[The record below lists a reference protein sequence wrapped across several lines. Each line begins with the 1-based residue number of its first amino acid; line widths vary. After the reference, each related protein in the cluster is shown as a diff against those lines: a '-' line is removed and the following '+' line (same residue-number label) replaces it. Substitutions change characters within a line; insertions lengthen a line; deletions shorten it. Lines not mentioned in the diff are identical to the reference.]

1 MPELRRDPV
10 LGRWVIIATERG
22 KRPSDLSINETE
34 GDKGNPANCPFCPG
48 NEEMTPPEVASV
60 RAAGSQPDSSGWKLR
75 VIPNKFP
82 ALRIEGQL
90 GRKGVGLYDKMNGV
104 GAHEVVIEN
113 PDHYK
118 DLDARTVEENFPIYR
133 AYRERIIDLSRD
145 ERFEYI
151 LVFRNYGTR
160 AGASLAH
167 PHSQII
173 ATPIIPKRVVE
184 ELHGTQQHYRL
195 KKRCLFCDIIDQEQ
209 MQEDRV
215 VLMSNHFIAISPF
228 ASAQPFG
235 IWILPTRHQADYTQ
249 TSDDELRDLA
259 GVMGRLVAKYKKT
272 LGDVHYNYVIH
283 TTPSEH
289 ALEQDFPYGHA
300 HYHWHI
306 EMFPRLTK
314 TAGFEWG
321 TGFYINPTT
330 PEDAA
335 RYLREVV

>member
-10 LGRWVIIATERG
+10 IGRWVIIATERG
-22 KRPSDLSINETE
+22 KRPSDFNQEAEEAKS
-34 GDKGNPANCPFCPG
+34 NPANCPFEQG
-48 NEEMTPPEVASV
+48 NEEMTPPEVAAV
-60 RAAGSQPDSSGWKLR
+60 RPPGSQPDSPGWKLR

-113 PDHYK
+113 PDHSR
-118 DLDARTVEENFPIYR
+118 DLDQRDLEENFLVYR
-133 AYRERIIDLSRD
+133 AYRERIVDLMRD

-151 LVFRNYGTR
+151 LVFRNFGSR
-160 AGASLAH
+160 AGASLNH

-173 ATPIIPKRVVE
+173 ATPIVPKRVIE
-184 ELHGTQQHYRL
+184 ELTGTQQHYRF

-209 MQEDRV
+209 ILEDRV
-215 VLMSNHFIAISPF
+215 VLVSNHFIVLSPF

-235 IWILPTRHQADYTQ
+235 LWIFPTRHQADYTQ
-249 TSDDELRDLA
+249 ASDDELRDLA

-283 TTPSEH
+283 TTPSEG
-289 ALEQDFPYGHA
+289 ALEESFPYGHA

-321 TGFYINPTT
+321 TGFYINPTP
-330 PEDAA
+330 PEEAA

>member
-10 LGRWVIIATERG
+10 IGRWVIIATERG
-22 KRPSDLSINETE
+22 KRPSDFNQEAEEAKS
-34 GDKGNPANCPFCPG
+34 NPANCPFEQG
-48 NEEMTPPEVASV
+48 NEEMTPPEVAAV
-60 RAAGSQPDSSGWKLR
+60 RPPGSQPDSPGWKLR

-113 PDHYK
+113 PDHSR
-118 DLDARTVEENFPIYR
+118 DLDQRDLEENFLVYR
-133 AYRERIIDLSRD
+133 AYRERIVDLMRD

-151 LVFRNYGTR
+151 LVFRNFGSR
-160 AGASLAH
+160 AGASLNH

-173 ATPIIPKRVVE
+173 ATPIVPKRVVE
-184 ELHGTQQHYRL
+184 ELSGTQQHYRF

-209 MQEDRV
+209 ILEDRV
-215 VLMSNHFIAISPF
+215 VLVSNHFIVLSPF

-235 IWILPTRHQADYTQ
+235 LWIFPTRHQADYTQ
-249 TSDDELRDLA
+249 ASDDELRDLA

-283 TTPSEH
+283 TTPSEG
-289 ALEQDFPYGHA
+289 ALEESFPYGHA

-321 TGFYINPTT
+321 TGFYINPTP
-330 PEDAA
+330 PEEAA